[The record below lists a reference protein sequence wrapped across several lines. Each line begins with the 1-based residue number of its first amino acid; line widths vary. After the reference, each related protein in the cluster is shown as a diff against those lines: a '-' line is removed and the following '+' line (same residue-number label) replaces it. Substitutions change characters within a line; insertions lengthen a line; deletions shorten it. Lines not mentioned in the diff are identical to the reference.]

1 MIGRELTKVH
11 EDFYRQDIDSLK
23 VFKSPL
29 KGEITLVISEKN
41 LKNEKIDMQK
51 IVNMAKKYLK
61 KYSVKDTVQLIL
73 EKERVN
79 KKEVY
84 KLCLNIKNENSI

>member
-1 MIGRELTKVH
+1 M
-11 EDFYRQDIDSLK
+11 
-23 VFKSPL
+23 

-41 LKNEKIDMQK
+41 LKNEKIDKQK

-84 KLCLNIKNENSI
+84 KLCLNIKNENSN

>member
-1 MIGRELTKVH
+1 MIGRELTKIH

-41 LKNEKIDMQK
+41 LKNEKIDKQK

-84 KLCLNIKNENSI
+84 KLCLNIKNENSN